1 MTFNAFD
8 HRRSTAAQNK
18 GLMRPLRGSRR
29 DRDDTGALGDIT
41 SYGPNT
47 TWRDLS
53 SFPGENNQWSSNL
66 HRKQLVR
73 REGFYKWDNIA
84 VTGEHWALKWGTRE
98 YNAPY
103 RQFVD
108 CDFTDIS
115 QEHGLHVSNSSSTF
129 LKDCT
134 FLRCGSQGAQWA
146 HRPLA
151 YQQYD
156 ADNMPYAHPPR
167 HGVVGCH
174 FVDNAY
180 KGTRPS
186 FNLTYF
192 NPGTSEMPGTLL
204 VADSVFVCDWEEE
217 RYDGRRSTGAIVVT
231 PSQGNEPLDG
241 RLGPMMDSVTINNCL
256 FDYTDGDRP
265 IVDLRSV
272 GKVVLKDSVFI
283 GRDHR
288 QAYIRIDRD
297 KYGQF
302 NGATSGQVVIQN
314 CVGVGVELQIMRP
327 SIDGSSKQESVF
339 FDINTTGQEAV
350 IDVDTCEIV
359 SLRRL

>member
-8 HRRSTAAQNK
+8 YRRSTAAQNK
-18 GLMRPLRGSRR
+18 GLMRTLRMSRGER
-29 DRDDTGALGDIT
+29 DSVAALGDIT
-41 SYGPNT
+41 SYEPNVTWSDLESTPGT
-47 TWRDLS
+47 T
-53 SFPGENNQWSSNL
+53 NQWSSNL
-66 HRKQLVR
+66 HRKELVR
-73 REGFYKWDNIA
+73 RDGYYKWDNI
-84 VTGEHWALKWGTRE
+84 GIKGLHYILKWGTRE

-108 CDFTDIS
+108 CDFTDIA
-115 QEHGLHVSNSSSTF
+115 QEHGLYVSNSSHTF

-134 FLRCGSQGAQWA
+134 FLRCGSQGVQFA
-146 HRPLA
+146 HRALP

-156 ADNMPYAHPPR
+156 ADNMPYSNPPR

-192 NPGTSEMPGTLL
+192 SPGTSEMPGTLL
-204 VADSVFVCDWEEE
+204 VKDSVFVCNWDEE
-217 RYDGRRSTGAIVVT
+217 RYDGKRSTGAMVVT
-231 PSQGNEPLDG
+231 PGQGNEPLDG
-241 RLGPMMDSVTINNCL
+241 RLGPMMEKVTIDNCL
-256 FDYTDGDRP
+256 FDYTAGDRA
-265 IVDLRSV
+265 IVDIRSTDTI
-272 GKVVLKDSVFI
+272 LLENSVFI
-283 GRDHR
+283 GRDHT
-288 QAYIRIDRD
+288 QPVIRVDRD
-297 KYGQF
+297 RHARF
-302 NGATSGQVVIQN
+302 NGATSGEVIIRN

-350 IDVDTCEIV
+350 IDVNSCEIV